1 MGSLEES
8 SFGGIPPFPET
19 VPTAPL
25 LRISLAKL
33 LAHDV
38 DEEEQFWSAC
48 CDLGFFYLDLRDTGL
63 PSRANGTSDHAN
75 DYENGKQTSNGA
87 HKAVDGDHLL
97 EDANSLFS
105 VAEEFFDLPVEE
117 KIKYDFS
124 EQRSYFGY
132 VSSVLS

>member
-1 MGSLEES
+1 MGSFEES

-33 LAHDV
+33 LTEDAN
-38 DEEEQFWSAC
+38 EEERFWSAC
-48 CDLGFFYLDLRDTGL
+48 CDLGFFYLDLSDSASSDTNGSADL
-63 PSRANGTSDHAN
+63 STNGTSGRTDG
-75 DYENGKQTSNGA
+75 EPVKNGV

-97 EDANSLFS
+97 EDANTLFS
-105 VAEEFFDLPVEE
+105 VAQEFFDLPVEE
-117 KIKYDFS
+117 KIKYDFA

-132 VSSVLS
+132 VL